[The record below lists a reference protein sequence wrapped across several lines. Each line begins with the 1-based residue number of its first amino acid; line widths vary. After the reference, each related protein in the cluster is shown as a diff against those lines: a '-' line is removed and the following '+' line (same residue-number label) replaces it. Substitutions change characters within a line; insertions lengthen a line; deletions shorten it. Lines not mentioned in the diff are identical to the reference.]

1 MNARRV
7 LLLGSTGLVG
17 RELLSQLLADPGV
30 AGVTAIVRRPSGMQ
44 HAKLSEHV
52 FPLTEMERHVD
63 LFAVDQI
70 FCALGTTIKDAGSQA
85 AFRVVDYD
93 MPVNAAKLGR
103 AQGATHYLLVSALG
117 ASAQSRVF
125 YSRVKGEA
133 ERDIIATGYPSVTI
147 AQPSLLLG
155 DRQKRRLGE
164 EIAKPLGWLFP
175 PKYRPIEGR
184 DVARALVEA
193 ARENRAGVR
202 VMESRE
208 MRRG

>member
-1 MNARRV
+1 MNERRV

-30 AGVTAIVRRPSGMQ
+30 AGVTTIVRRASGMQ

-52 FPLTEMERHVD
+52 FPLTELDRYAS

-85 AFRVVDYD
+85 AFRVVDYE
-93 MPVNAAKLGR
+93 MPVTAAKLGR
-103 AQGATHYLLVSALG
+103 AHGATHYLLVSALG
-117 ASAQSRVF
+117 ASEKSRVF

-133 ERDIIATGYPSVTI
+133 ERDIISTGYPSVTI

-155 DRQKRRLGE
+155 DRAKRRLGE